1 MATVTELVVSRYQ
14 VPRVE
19 EAWQAHDRGRDDID
33 VDDDDDDDDNDS
45 GAMNTPRCGV
55 CVL

>member
-1 MATVTELVVSRYQ
+1 MVTVTGLVVSRYQ

-19 EAWQAHDRGRDDID
+19 EAWQAHDRGCDDID
-33 VDDDDDDDDNDS
+33 VEDDDDDD
-45 GAMNTPRCGV
+45 GGTMNTPRCGV

>member
-1 MATVTELVVSRYQ
+1 VVTVTGLVVSRYQ

-33 VDDDDDDDDNDS
+33 ANDDDDDDNDD

>member
-19 EAWQAHDRGRDDID
+19 EAWQAHDRERDDID
-33 VDDDDDDDDNDS
+33 VDDDDNDDDGS
-45 GAMNTPRCGV
+45 AMNTPRCGV

>member
-1 MATVTELVVSRYQ
+1 MATVTGLVVSGYQ

-33 VDDDDDDDDNDS
+33 VDEDNDDN
-45 GAMNTPRCGV
+45 G
-55 CVL
+55 

>member
-1 MATVTELVVSRYQ
+1 MATVTGLVVSRYQ
-14 VPRVE
+14 IPRVE
-19 EAWQAHDRGRDDID
+19 EAWQAHDRGHDDIDID
-33 VDDDDDDDDNDS
+33 VDDDDD